1 MPTRVYAGQKARKV
15 ILDGALELA
24 RAVAVTYGPKGRH
37 VMMDR
42 PAGQIVTKDGV
53 SVAYEVQH
61 ENPLKRIGARTLLQA
76 CIRVRDK
83 SGDGTT
89 TTAIIAAGLLRRAH
103 KLIAA
108 DHDPGELSRGIQRAW
123 ESIRPHLVH
132 FSRPVTRQAEL
143 EAVAMVSSNGDRA
156 VSKAL
161 AEACMTVGKTG
172 TVSIEDGRHVDIE
185 LEHRP
190 GFEWECG
197 PDSTRQLPQDGSP
210 RKLDVALVAL
220 VPGYLESVE
229 DVQSILEEGSQWPH
243 PIIIV
248 ARRTAGP
255 ALATIVK
262 NDQENEAL
270 QCVSI
275 RASKVPHDVWDNLED
290 LAALTGATIADPRAG
305 RDHKKWDPEWFGSVQ
320 SGEIREK
327 STSLISFENDE
338 TDDRILDRV
347 NVLRSRRDSTDHD
360 FDRDRLDERIAKLTG
375 GFCVMRVGGTTEV
388 ERRERRGRI
397 EDCLGSVQGALREG
411 VMPGA
416 GTAYIRLHEVLDGHE
431 EPIPDEDAPGWRLL
445 SEALTDPLWWLAR
458 NAGKKADIMLE
469 RIYRDMP
476 ESGDLLW
483 YGWDAKS
490 DKVRNLGAGPLVA
503 DPLTQVR
510 EVIDAA
516 VSVASTLMTVEV
528 ALVGR
533 AMKRRR

>member
-1 MPTRVYAGQKARKV
+1 MPVSVYGGQKARQV
-15 ILDGALELA
+15 ILEGVLELA
-24 RAVAVTYGPKGRH
+24 RAVAVTYGPRGRN

-42 PAGQIVTKDGV
+42 PAGHIVTKDGV
-53 SVAYEVQH
+53 SVAYEVQP

-83 SGDGTT
+83 AGDGTT
-89 TTAIIAAGLLRRAH
+89 TTAILAAGLMRRAH

-108 DHDPGELSRGIQRAW
+108 GHDPGELARGIQRAW
-123 ESIRPHLVH
+123 AYARPMLVH
-132 FSRPVTRQAEL
+132 FSYPVTRQAEL

-190 GFEWECG
+190 GFEWDCG
-197 PDSTRQLPQDGSP
+197 LDSTRQLGKDGSP
-210 RKLDVALVAL
+210 RKFDIALVAL
-220 VPGYLESVE
+220 VPAYLETVA

-243 PIIIV
+243 PIIVV
-248 ARRTAGP
+248 ARRTAGA

-262 NDQENEAL
+262 NDQENEAIK
-270 QCVSI
+270 CVSV
-275 RASKVPHDVWDNLED
+275 RASRIPHDVWDNLED
-290 LAALTGATIADPRAG
+290 LAALTGATIADPKAG

-327 STSLISFENDE
+327 SASLISFENDE

-347 NVLRSRRDSTDHD
+347 NVLRARRDSTDFD
-360 FDRDRLDERIAKLTG
+360 FDRDRLDERIAKLSG
-375 GFCVMRVGGTTEV
+375 GFCVMRVGGVTEV

-416 GTAYIRLHEVLDGHE
+416 GTAYIRVHEVLEGHE
-431 EPIPDEDAPGWRLL
+431 EPIPAEDAQGWRLL

-458 NAGKKADIMLE
+458 NAGKKPDTILE
-469 RIYRDMP
+469 RIYREMP
-476 ESGDLLW
+476 STGDLLW
-483 YGWDAKS
+483 YGWDAKA
-490 DKVRNLGAGPLVA
+490 DKVRNLAAGPMVA

-516 VSVASTLMTVEV
+516 VSVATTLMTVEV